1 MGIDVA
7 LFQVISRGT
16 SPRRRKLELLDVYV
30 DRNEE
35 FTRACAGSD
44 LPMLTRVQPYGSL
57 VLLSEEMEQF
67 VEELRAT
74 AGLDR
79 QGFLEPILGLAERCA
94 LDPTT
99 ELHLDGD

>member
-7 LFQVISRGT
+7 LFRVTQKGT
-16 SPRRRKLELLDVYV
+16 SPRRRKLELLDMYV
-30 DRNEE
+30 DRNED

-44 LPMLTRVQPYGSL
+44 LPMLTRAKPYGSL

-74 AGLDR
+74 AESDR
-79 QGFLEPILGLAERCA
+79 PGFLAPILGLAERCA
-94 LDPTT
+94 SDRTT